1 MHLCTGRGHRAVIV
15 PLLAAGLAMPLVSA
29 TPAAAASTGT
39 VTRSGGTVT
48 FVPLAGAAN
57 RVTFYVAG
65 DLTHLRVSD
74 PTGITAGA
82 GCTQTS
88 ATTATCG
95 TIAAVTGIHADGGD
109 GNDRLSAEHLNIPVV
124 FDGGPGQDILVGGT
138 ADDRLTDP
146 DGWPARPFQA
156 TFRGSAGNDT
166 IVSRNGGYDRVEC
179 EGGAADTVTA
189 DSVILDRVTNT
200 CETINRA

>member
-1 MHLCTGRGHRAVIV
+1 ML
-15 PLLAAGLAMPLVSA
+15 A

-39 VTRSGGTVT
+39 VSRSGGTVT
-48 FVPLAGAAN
+48 FVPLPGAAN

-74 PTGITAGA
+74 PSGITAGT

-95 TIAAVTGIHADGGD
+95 TITAVTGIHADGGD
-109 GNDRLSAEHLNIPVV
+109 GNDRLSAEHLNIPAV
-124 FDGGPGQDILVGGT
+124 FDGGPGQDVLVGGT

-146 DGWPARPFQA
+146 DGWPSRPLQA
-156 TFRGSAGNDT
+156 TFRGGAGNDT
-166 IVSRNGGYDRVEC
+166 ITSRNGGYDRVEC
-179 EGGAADTVTA
+179 EGGTADTVTA

-200 CETINRA
+200 CETINRG